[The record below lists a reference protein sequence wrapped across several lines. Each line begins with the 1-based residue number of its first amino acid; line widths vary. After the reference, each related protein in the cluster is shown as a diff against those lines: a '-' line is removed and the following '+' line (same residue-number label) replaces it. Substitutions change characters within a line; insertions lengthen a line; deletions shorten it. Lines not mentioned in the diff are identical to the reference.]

1 MGRVIGELLP
11 LAIGVAISP
20 LPIIAAIVMLLTR
33 LAGPTSLGLLIGW
46 VVGIVVA
53 TVVFVIIAST
63 LGLDE
68 SSGPSTAGSW
78 VKIGLGVL
86 LLLLAARQW
95 RGRPRPG
102 QPVTMPKWMSAID
115 SFTLGKAAGLGFALS
130 AVNPKNLLICATA
143 GATIGAAALSGGQI
157 AVAVAVF
164 TVIGASTVAAP
175 VVAYALA
182 KERMRR
188 PLDELRHW
196 LEAHNNAVMSVLLL
210 VIGLTVIGKGIGGL

>member
-20 LPIIAAIVMLLTR
+20 LPIIAAIVMLLSR
-33 LAGPTSLGLLIGW
+33 RAGPTSLGLLVGW

-53 TVVFVIIAST
+53 TVAFVFVAST
-63 LGLDE
+63 VGLDE

-86 LLLLAARQW
+86 LLVLAARQW

-115 SFTLGKAAGLGFALS
+115 SFTLGKAAGLGFVLS
-130 AVNPKNLLICATA
+130 AVNPKNLVICATA
-143 GATIGAAALSGGQI
+143 GATIGAAALSGGQ
-157 AVAVAVF
+157 VAVAVF

-175 VVAYALA
+175 VVGYGLA

-196 LEAHNNAVMSVLLL
+196 LEVHNNAVMTVLLL

>member
-1 MGRVIGELLP
+1 
-11 LAIGVAISP
+11 
-20 LPIIAAIVMLLTR
+20 
-33 LAGPTSLGLLIGW
+33 
-46 VVGIVVA
+46 
-53 TVVFVIIAST
+53 
-63 LGLDE
+63 
-68 SSGPSTAGSW
+68 
-78 VKIGLGVL
+78 VL
-86 LLLLAARQW
+86 LLVLAARQW

-130 AVNPKNLLICATA
+130 AVNPKNLVICATA
-143 GATIGAAALSGGQI
+143 GATIGAAALSGGQV

-175 VVAYALA
+175 VVGYALA

-196 LEAHNNAVMSVLLL
+196 LEVHNNAVMTVLLL

>member
-1 MGRVIGELLP
+1 VGRVIGELLP

-33 LAGPTSLGLLIGW
+33 RAGLTSLGLLVGW

-53 TVVFVIIAST
+53 TVVFVFVAST
-63 LGLDE
+63 VGLDE

-78 VKIGLGVL
+78 VKIGLGV

-115 SFTLGKAAGLGFALS
+115 SFTLGKAAGLGFVLS
-130 AVNPKNLLICATA
+130 AVNPKNLVICATA
-143 GATIGAAALSGGQI
+143 GATIGAAALSGGQN

-175 VVAYALA
+175 VVGYALA

-196 LEAHNNAVMSVLLL
+196 LEAHNNAVMSLLLL
-210 VIGLTVIGKGIGGL
+210 VIGVTVIGKGIGGL

>member
-33 LAGPTSLGLLIGW
+33 RAGLTSLGLLVGW

-53 TVVFVIIAST
+53 TVVFVFVAST
-63 LGLDE
+63 VGLDE

-115 SFTLGKAAGLGFALS
+115 SFTLGKAAGLGFVLS
-130 AVNPKNLLICATA
+130 AVNPKNLVICATA
-143 GATIGAAALSGGQI
+143 GATIGAAALSGGQN
-157 AVAVAVF
+157 AVAVF

-175 VVAYALA
+175 VVGYALA

-196 LEAHNNAVMSVLLL
+196 LEAHNNAVMSLLLL
-210 VIGLTVIGKGIGGL
+210 VIGVTVIGKGIGGL

>member
-20 LPIIAAIVMLLTR
+20 LPIIAAIVMLLSR
-33 LAGPTSLGLLIGW
+33 RAGPTSLGLLVGW

-53 TVVFVIIAST
+53 TV
-63 LGLDE
+63 GLDE

-86 LLLLAARQW
+86 LLVLAARQW

-130 AVNPKNLLICATA
+130 AVNPKNLVICATA
-143 GATIGAAALSGGQI
+143 GATIGAAALSGGQV

-175 VVAYALA
+175 VVGYGLA

-196 LEAHNNAVMSVLLL
+196 LEVHNNAVMTVLLL
-210 VIGLTVIGKGIGGL
+210 VIGVTVIGKGIGGL

>member
-1 MGRVIGELLP
+1 VGRVIGELLP

-33 LAGPTSLGLLIGW
+33 RAGLTSLGLLVGW

-53 TVVFVIIAST
+53 TVVFVFVAST
-63 LGLDE
+63 VGLDE

-115 SFTLGKAAGLGFALS
+115 SFTLGKAAGLGFVLS
-130 AVNPKNLLICATA
+130 AVNPKNLVICATA
-143 GATIGAAALSGGQI
+143 GATIGAAALSGGQN
-157 AVAVAVF
+157 AVAVF

-175 VVAYALA
+175 VVGYALA

-196 LEAHNNAVMSVLLL
+196 LEAHNNAVMSLLLL
-210 VIGLTVIGKGIGGL
+210 VIGVTVIGKGIGGL